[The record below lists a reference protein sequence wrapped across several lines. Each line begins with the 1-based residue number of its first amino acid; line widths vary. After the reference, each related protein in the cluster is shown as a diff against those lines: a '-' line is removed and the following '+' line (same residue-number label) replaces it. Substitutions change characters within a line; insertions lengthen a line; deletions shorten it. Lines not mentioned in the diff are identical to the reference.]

1 MNTREELKSRW
12 DEVKGRLQKQW
23 GQLTDD
29 DLQQF
34 RGSTNELI
42 GVIQRKTGATRNE
55 IESFLSN
62 AISEGETIAG
72 RVSELAQRYA
82 EEAGDYAR
90 ENYDRAAAA
99 TGEFSRQLVTTVRRR
114 PAESMAIAFGV
125 GIVAG
130 AILFLGRRR

>member
-1 MNTREELKSRW
+1 MNTREELRSHW

-23 GQLTDD
+23 GQLTED

-55 IESFLSN
+55 IETFLSN
-62 AISEGETIAG
+62 VISEGETIAG
-72 RVSELAQRYA
+72 RVSDVAQRYA
-82 EEAGDYAR
+82 GEASDYAR

-99 TGEFSRQLVTTVRRR
+99 TSDFSRQLAMNVRRR
-114 PAESMAIAFGV
+114 PAESIAIAFGV
-125 GIVAG
+125 GIAAG
-130 AILFLGRRR
+130 AFLFLGRRR

>member
-1 MNTREELKSRW
+1 MNTRDEIKNRW
-12 DEVKGRLQKQW
+12 SEVKGRLQKQW

-62 AISEGETIAG
+62 LVSEGESMAG
-72 RVSELAQRYA
+72 RVSEVAQRYA
-82 EEAGDYAR
+82 EDAGEYAR
-90 ENYDRAAAA
+90 QNYDRAAAA
-99 TGEFSRQLVTTVRRR
+99 TSEFSRQLSQTVRRR
-114 PAESMAIAFGV
+114 PGESMAIAFGI
-125 GIVAG
+125 GLVAG
-130 AILFLGRRR
+130 AIFFLGRRR

>member
-1 MNTREELKSRW
+1 MNTREELKGRW

-34 RGSTNELI
+34 RGSTNELV

-55 IESFLSN
+55 IESFLSSV
-62 AISEGETIAG
+62 ISDGEGLAG
-72 RVSELAQRYA
+72 RVSDAAQRYA
-82 EEAGDYAR
+82 EEASDYAR

-99 TGEFSRQLVTTVRRR
+99 TSEFSRQLATTVRRR

-125 GIVAG
+125 GIAAG